1 MQFNPAPPHIMR
13 CRIKILL
20 CAVLSLG
27 SVISLLLMV
36 YNVTYLS
43 KSHLVRNA
51 AIIMYETPPVDFIQL
66 MNFNDLGSGKEE
78 VSLLVITNSAPHKSD
93 RRMAIRSTWWRHC
106 RESQVNK
113 SYFGVRYHR
122 YLTLLSSPRVR
133 QCK

>member
-1 MQFNPAPPHIMR
+1 MR
-13 CRIKILL
+13 CRIRIVLY
-20 CAVLSLG
+20 AVLSLG
-27 SVISLLLMV
+27 FVSSLLLMV

-51 AIIMYETPPVDFIQL
+51 AIIMYETPPVDYIQL
-66 MNFNDLGSGKEE
+66 MNLNDLGSGKER
-78 VSLLVITNSAPHKSD
+78 VNLLVITNSAPHKVD

-113 SYFGVRYHR
+113 SYFGVGYLG
-122 YLTLLSSPRVR
+122 YLTLLSSVCVR